1 MINSY
6 EKYTKDVV
14 VIGIANTVI
23 ALRGLILLPIIS
35 KILGASG
42 YGIWAQVMVTLFLIS
57 CFSSL
62 NLPASIARFLAAEK
76 DKEKIKEGFLSVI
89 ITALCWSSLMALI
102 LFSLSNPFANALFHD
117 PGLLQ
122 IVHLIALIVPFWA
135 IEIVCLGFF
144 RALGE
149 MKTYSLLLIS
159 RNLVELVLIAYL
171 VLSGRGLFG
180 AVVALLIARVMVDAI
195 MLSIIIRRIG
205 VKWPNFSP
213 LRPYLSFG
221 VPMIPGLL
229 SSWVTSSSD
238 RYVIGIFLGVTSVG
252 IYSAGYG
259 IGYIIS
265 FFTAPL
271 AFVLLPTLSRLYD
284 GNKMTEVKTHL
295 TYSLKYFL
303 MLAIPSVCG
312 LSMLA
317 KPLIHSLTTL
327 EFVPTGSLVVP
338 FVAASCLLFGVYVVY
353 SQVFTLIKK
362 TRIIGILW
370 GGVALLNLALNIIF
384 VPRFGIL
391 AAAVTTLVCYTL
403 VAGITIFIS
412 AKHIKFSFAWAFILK
427 SVIASVVMSLI
438 IWVLNPTGMVNILL
452 VTGLGALIYFVILFL
467 EKGFSLNEI
476 RFFRQLFQ
484 KR

>member
-1 MINSY
+1 MNSY
-6 EKYTKDVV
+6 QKYTKDIV
-14 VIGIANTVI
+14 VIGITNIVI

-35 KILGASG
+35 KMLGASG
-42 YGIWAQVMVTLFLIS
+42 YGIWAQVMVTLLLIES
-57 CFSSL
+57 IATL
-62 NLPASIARFLAAEK
+62 NLPASLARFLAAEK
-76 DKEKIKEGFLSVI
+76 GKGKIKEGFLSVI
-89 ITALCWSSLMALI
+89 IAVFCWSLFIALI
-102 LFSLSNPFANALFHD
+102 LFLVSKPFASALLHD

-122 IVHLIALIVPFWA
+122 IVHLAALIVPFWA

-144 RALGE
+144 RAFRE

-159 RNLVELVLIAYL
+159 RNLVEVALIAYL
-171 VLSGRGLFG
+171 VLSGRGVFG
-180 AVVALLIARVMVDAI
+180 AVVSLLIARVMVDAV

-252 IYSAGYG
+252 IYSAGYSLG
-259 IGYIIS
+259 CIIS
-265 FFTAPL
+265 FFIAPL

-284 GNKMTEVKTHL
+284 ENRMTEVKIHL

-312 LSMLA
+312 LSVLA

-327 EFVPTGSLVVP
+327 EFVPIGSLVVP
-338 FVAASCLLFGVYVVY
+338 FIAISYLLFGVYVVY
-353 SQVFTLIKK
+353 SQVFILIKK

-370 GGVALLNLALNIIF
+370 GGAALLNLALNIIF

-391 AAAVTTLVCYTL
+391 AAAGTTLVCYIL
-403 VAGITIFIS
+403 VVGITIFIS
-412 AKHIKFSFAWAFILK
+412 VKHIKFSLAWAFILK
-427 SVIASVVMSLI
+427 SIIASAAMSLI
-438 IWVLNPTGMVNILL
+438 IWKLNPIGIINLL
-452 VTGLGALIYFVILFL
+452 WVIGLGVVIYFVILFL
-467 EKGFSLNEI
+467 EKGFRRNEI

-484 KR
+484 RA